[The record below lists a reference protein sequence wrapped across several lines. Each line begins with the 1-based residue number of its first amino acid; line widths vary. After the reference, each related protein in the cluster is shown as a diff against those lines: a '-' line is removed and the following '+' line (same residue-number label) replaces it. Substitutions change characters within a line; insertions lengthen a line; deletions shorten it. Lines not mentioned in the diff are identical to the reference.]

1 LSPTAAEVSDWVKVT
16 PDEQASA
23 RAVVRGAVACAMAA
37 TDVPSA
43 KAPTAPRARTRRV
56 LRFLWW

>member
-1 LSPTAAEVSDWVKVT
+1 VKVT